1 MGMNEFDL
9 IARLV
14 ETVAEARRE
23 RSSAGPVEIAVPSG
37 DDAAVTVPKGA
48 TATSVDSLVDGVH
61 FRRETAPLRS
71 VGRKALAV
79 ALSDLAAMGAVP
91 GEAYV
96 QLGVPDDLDQA
107 GCLELGEGLAQVAA
121 EHDVAVLGGD
131 VTRAPVLW
139 VAITVVGHADS
150 AEQLVRRAGAAP
162 GQLLCV
168 TGELG
173 GAAAGLLLL
182 DRPEL
187 ADVVGAEVAD
197 GLRGRQLEPR
207 PRIAA
212 GRALAAIG
220 ASAMI
225 DLSDGLGGDANQLAA
240 ASGVRLSIELEA
252 PAAASGRRARW
263 RPPRESTPYD
273 LAAGRGEDYEL
284 LVALPAE
291 RAQRAI
297 AEVAAGGSALT
308 QIGAVDEGTGRRA
321 AGRRRLRARAGR
333 LRSASV
339 VSSGSVAVASQG
351 RPDAPSRE
359 IRDERPAAEAGQLQL
374 EQHLPRHGIR
384 VHAVL
389 ADRELLL

>member
-1 MGMNEFDL
+1 VNGNADHRPTRARNGFNVDMNEFDL

-23 RSSAGPVEIAVPSG
+23 RSSTGRARIAVASG

-61 FRRETAPLRS
+61 FRRHTAPLGS
-71 VGRKALAV
+71 IGRKALAV

-139 VAITVVGHADS
+139 IAITVVGHADS
-150 AEQLVRRAGAAP
+150 AEQLVRRAGASA
-162 GQLLCV
+162 GDLLAV

-173 GAAAGLLLL
+173 GAAAGLLAL

-197 GLRGRQLEPR
+197 GLRRRQLEPR
-207 PRIAA
+207 PRVAA
-212 GRALAAIG
+212 GRALAATG

-225 DLSDGLGGDANQLAA
+225 DLSDGLGGDAGHIAA
-240 ASGVRLSIELEA
+240 ASGVRLVIELERLPLQA
-252 PAAASGRRARW
+252 GVGELAAAAGADAH
-263 RPPRESTPYD
+263 D
-273 LAAGRGEDYEL
+273 LATGRGEDYEL
-284 LVALPAE
+284 LVALPPE
-291 RAQRAI
+291 RAQEAST
-297 AEVAAGGSALT
+297 EVAATGSTLT
-308 QIGAVDEGTGRRA
+308 PIGAVEEGEGVVLRA
-321 AGRRRLRARAGR
+321 ADGSERKPEGFDQLRR
-333 LRSASV
+333 
-339 VSSGSVAVASQG
+339 
-351 RPDAPSRE
+351 
-359 IRDERPAAEAGQLQL
+359 
-374 EQHLPRHGIR
+374 
-384 VHAVL
+384 
-389 ADRELLL
+389 

>member
-1 MGMNEFDL
+1 MNEFDL

-14 ETVAEARRE
+14 ETVAEARRG

-48 TATSVDSLVDGVH
+48 TATSVDSVVDGVH
-61 FRRETAPLRS
+61 FRRETAPLGS

-79 ALSDLAAMGAVP
+79 ALSDLAAMGAFP

-96 QLGVPDDLDQA
+96 QLGVPDDLDQD

-168 TGELG
+168 TGQLG
-173 GAAAGLLLL
+173 GAAAGLLIL

-197 GLRGRQLEPR
+197 GLRRRQLEPS

-212 GRALAAIG
+212 GRALAAVG

-225 DLSDGLGGDANQLAA
+225 DLSDGLGGDASQLAA
-240 ASGVRLSIELEA
+240 ASGVRLSIDLESLPMQA
-252 PAAASGRRARW
+252 GVREVAAAAGLD
-263 RPPRESTPYD
+263 PYD
-273 LAAGRGEDYEL
+273 LAGGRGEDYEL

-297 AEVAAGGSALT
+297 AEAAAGGSALT
-308 QIGAVDEGTGRRA
+308 QIGAVDEGRGVALRA
-321 AGRRRLRARAGR
+321 ADGSEREPVGFDQLRL
-333 LRSASV
+333 
-339 VSSGSVAVASQG
+339 
-351 RPDAPSRE
+351 
-359 IRDERPAAEAGQLQL
+359 
-374 EQHLPRHGIR
+374 
-384 VHAVL
+384 
-389 ADRELLL
+389 

>member
-1 MGMNEFDL
+1 MNEFDL

-14 ETVAEARRE
+14 ETVAEARRG

-48 TATSVDSLVDGVH
+48 TATSVDSVVDGVH
-61 FRRETAPLRS
+61 FRRETAPLGS

-79 ALSDLAAMGAVP
+79 ALSDLAAMGAFP

-96 QLGVPDDLDQA
+96 QLGVPDDLDQD

-168 TGELG
+168 TGQLG
-173 GAAAGLLLL
+173 GAAAGLLIL
-182 DRPEL
+182 DRPQL

-197 GLRGRQLEPR
+197 GLRRRQLEPS

-212 GRALAAIG
+212 GRALAAVG

-240 ASGVRLSIELEA
+240 ASGVRLSIDLESLPMQA
-252 PAAASGRRARW
+252 GVREVAAAAGLD
-263 RPPRESTPYD
+263 PYD
-273 LAAGRGEDYEL
+273 LASGRGEDYEL

-308 QIGAVDEGTGRRA
+308 QIGAVDEGKGVALRA
-321 AGRRRLRARAGR
+321 ADGSEREPVGFDQLRL
-333 LRSASV
+333 
-339 VSSGSVAVASQG
+339 
-351 RPDAPSRE
+351 
-359 IRDERPAAEAGQLQL
+359 
-374 EQHLPRHGIR
+374 
-384 VHAVL
+384 
-389 ADRELLL
+389 